1 MKFVTGGEYDGN
13 AKNDDEY
20 LGRGER
26 RRKKGSRSD
35 EDAEPCASASVGNGL
50 ALCIDII
57 QATSYSLSIVLAA
70 SNLIDIVLLT
80 SYCTTPRRCSCHSE
94 SCANH
99 ATKLAIMVAASY

>member
-1 MKFVTGGEYDGN
+1 MKD
-13 AKNDDEY
+13 DDEY

-35 EDAEPCASASVGNGL
+35 EDAEPCPSASVGNCL
-50 ALCIDII
+50 AVCIDMH
-57 QATSYSLSIVLAA
+57 AASYSLSIVLAA

-80 SYCTTPRRCSCHSE
+80 SYCTTPRHCSCHSE

-99 ATKLAIMVAASY
+99 ATKLAIVLTASY